1 MGARWRCQLPWD
13 DKSRA
18 RHSMSLLGLYVRYF
32 EKGGKLTTFPSR
44 FYSLVERSWGF
55 ICLFFEEVG
64 RERAMHLF
72 SVTTMKHIQRS
83 YQTSTAHQCTRVNA
97 PSRPTHAHTSF
108 LLKCGPGSK
117 FLGSFM
123 LIPVS
128 ISGVNKP
135 LQLRLMRLYHR
146 EGSSEVGWWSRGGMT
161 QPPSY

>member
-13 DKSRA
+13 DKSRT

-44 FYSLVERSWGF
+44 FYSLVERSWGC

-97 PSRPTHAHTSF
+97 YTQRARPVAQRTHTRRSFWSVDLAVNSWALLCSFPFRLVGLTSRCS
-108 LLKCGPGSK
+108 
-117 FLGSFM
+117 
-123 LIPVS
+123 
-128 ISGVNKP
+128 SG
-135 LQLRLMRLYHR
+135 
-146 EGSSEVGWWSRGGMT
+146 
-161 QPPSY
+161 